1 MVQPDRHDRQPAAR
15 RERPPSRSAGR
26 KALSAAR
33 NWFEGSLARS
43 FVRQLKELD
52 FASQAMLFGA
62 GLLVS
67 LLPFVI
73 LLSAFTSE
81 RIDDDIS
88 LRMGLNRRAAAIV
101 DHLFTS
107 SPASLNAATATSLV
121 FVAAGMLAVASSLQ
135 QIYEKVFHQ
144 THRGLRDLLRLLTWL
159 IMSCLAVAF
168 ESIAVRTVSSAAA
181 GRWLAPLVTVAI
193 MHRSSGGRCTSC

>member
-1 MVQPDRHDRQPAAR
+1 M
-15 RERPPSRSAGR
+15 
-26 KALSAAR
+26 
-33 NWFEGSLARS
+33 
-43 FVRQLKELD
+43 
-52 FASQAMLFGA
+52 
-62 GLLVS
+62 LVS

-135 QIYEKVFHQ
+135 QIYEKVFHL

-159 IMSCLAVAF
+159 ISRRF
-168 ESIAVRTVSSAAA
+168 KEERD
-181 GRWLAPLVTVAI
+181 
-193 MHRSSGGRCTSC
+193 TSE

>member
-121 FVAAGMLAVASSLQ
+121 FVAAGMRGHQVPTKVTLRCLVSLDPA
-135 QIYEKVFHQ
+135 I
-144 THRGLRDLLRLLTWL
+144 L
-159 IMSCLAVAF
+159 C
-168 ESIAVRTVSSAAA
+168 AARPP
-181 GRWLAPLVTVAI
+181 GS
-193 MHRSSGGRCTSC
+193 RSRSTCTSSRCWTAPRWSPTTAT